1 MVWGRQ
7 VRLEARN
14 RDNVQVD
21 VAALRIDARCVR
33 SRVFDDNELEA
44 TIHNASDDT
53 IARFLQ
59 RGTNIALYAGY
70 EQGAEPG
77 LMYQGNIIDS
87 KTYRDGT
94 ETLTVIRS
102 IALRSLQRPFTCTPV
117 CLGFKPGA
125 DAGQVVDS
133 ICAILG
139 LVPQGKEMAAEVKFP
154 AGWTFVGPVSQ
165 AMKRLAQ
172 DLRAKGMG
180 IYVDLAEMIVFRY
193 SQDSTYSIAY
203 LSPDS
208 GLLNLQDTTDYVSA
222 AHSDLA
228 SLASKIS
235 EQKEDAAKEQAEK
248 EKAKNSKKKST
259 PKKKKKDEVILKP
272 EDTDDV
278 YALLDKTFT
287 NMKKTYSAR
296 TVVVP
301 KMRPNSLV
309 HVSQPSSGVD
319 GLFIVDRMEVAVGNG
334 PDSSF
339 CMDLNLV
346 EA

>member
-21 VAALRIDARCVR
+21 VAALKIDARCVR

-139 LVPQGKEMAAEVKFP
+139 LVPQGKEMASEVKFP

-172 DLRAKGMG
+172 DLRTKGMG
-180 IYVDLAEMIVFRY
+180 IYVDLAEMVVFKY

-228 SLASKIS
+228 SLASKVS
-235 EQKEDAAKEQAEK
+235 AQKSGQA
-248 EKAKNSKKKST
+248 
-259 PKKKKKDEVILKP
+259 KKDEVILKP
-272 EDTDDV
+272 EDTDDA
-278 YALLDKTFT
+278 YALLDRTFT

-319 GLFIVDRMEVAVGNG
+319 GLFVVDRMEVAVGNG